1 LIFILANIIYFIIKT
16 SQLYYCLSDTIKI
29 KMATVLISGGS
40 GLIGKALTKK
50 LLAKGYIVKLLSR
63 RKTEVQNDCHFQW
76 DIESQFIEKEAVANT
91 DYIIHL
97 AGENIGKK
105 RWTSARKQE
114 ILKSRLQST
123 QLLFNAIKENN
134 FPLKAFISASAIGYY
149 GAVSSEHIFDETDEN
164 ASDFLGKTCHLW
176 ENAVDQFQTLGIR
189 TLKLRTGVVLSNN
202 GGALNKMALPIKL
215 GIGAALGSGK
225 QYMPWIHIDDLC
237 EIYIKAIEDN
247 EMHGAYN
254 AVAPDDK
261 TNEDFIHGIAKA
273 LHQRIFLPN
282 IPAFVLKLMLGE
294 MSDMILKGSR
304 VSSAKIEKTGFK
316 FQFPS
321 LETALTNIYQ

>member
-1 LIFILANIIYFIIKT
+1 
-16 SQLYYCLSDTIKI
+16 
-29 KMATVLISGGS
+29 
-40 GLIGKALTKK
+40 
-50 LLAKGYIVKLLSR
+50 
-63 RKTEVQNDCHFQW
+63 
-76 DIESQFIEKEAVANT
+76 
-91 DYIIHL
+91 
-97 AGENIGKK
+97 
-105 RWTSARKQE
+105 
-114 ILKSRLQST
+114 
-123 QLLFNAIKENN
+123 
-134 FPLKAFISASAIGYY
+134 
-149 GAVSSEHIFDETDEN
+149 
-164 ASDFLGKTCHLW
+164 
-176 ENAVDQFQTLGIR
+176 
-189 TLKLRTGVVLSNN
+189 
-202 GGALNKMALPIKL
+202 LPIKL